1 MPPLTTAALRGHVRA
16 ARKLLELGA
25 RPDTQDSPP
34 PPRTKWTRRVPHPVL
49 IGHAA
54 SPPRQ
59 QDWDQWTALHYA
71 AYIGTARHAE
81 VADMLLAFGADLYE
95 TTWNGAPPSLR
106 CMMASLPPPCPEGCL
121 LRRGREGVYSRDTGR
136 GNSREGGGG

>member
-1 MPPLTTAALRGHVRA
+1 VRKGADPNARDDLDWYRMPPLTTAALRGHVRA

-25 RPDTQDSPP
+25 RPDT
-34 PPRTKWTRRVPHPVL
+34 
-49 IGHAA
+49 
-54 SPPRQ
+54 

-95 TTWNGAPPSLR
+95 TTWNGAPPSLGY
-106 CMMASLPPPCPEGCL
+106 MMASLPLPCPGANSL
-121 LRRGREGVYSRDTGR
+121 LQGRRHAAMTAPQNCDRQGRAAARAGV
-136 GNSREGGGG
+136 RERKG